1 MRNPLAVLKALDPLS
16 VIGRLS
22 LFTDADNAGIQGAS

>member
-1 MRNPLAVLKALDPLS
+1 MRNSLAVLKALGPLS